1 MKLGIAAF
9 GVGVAVFYLRVLTVL
24 VKEFISSSARDRKGY
39 LAKFQPRRKRGE
51 LIEMHINPAVRKIR
65 AEAAKRIAQF

>member
-1 MKLGIAAF
+1 MKLAIAAF
-9 GVGVAVFYLRVLTVL
+9 GVGVTTFYLRVLAVL
-24 VKEFISSSARDRKGY
+24 MKEFISSSARDRKAY

-51 LIEMHINPAVRKIR
+51 LIEMHMNPAVRKVR